1 MAKRIQMQRKKGW
14 TLPKNAISVDN
25 PSKWGAPYEGPD
37 AVAATR
43 FLLVTGHVAKNAPE
57 PTKDPHEWRAFVM
70 ANIGELRGKDLAVWA
85 DPDASSH
92 ADTLLG
98 MANQDEDS
106 TDSERTDGGS
116 RGGRGVP
123 KRKAVQK

>member
-1 MAKRIQMQRKKGW
+1 MKREKGW
-14 TLPKNAISVDN
+14 TLPKNAVSVDN
-25 PSKWGAPYEGPD
+25 PSRWGPPYEGPD

-43 FLLVTGHVAKNAPE
+43 FLLVTGHAAKNAPE

-70 ANIGELRGKDLAVWA
+70 ENIGELRGKDLAVWA
-85 DPDASSH
+85 DPDAPSH

-98 MANQDEDS
+98 MASQDEDS
-106 TDSERTDGGS
+106 ADSERSDSGS
-116 RGGRGVP
+116 RGGCSVP